1 MKKKLISI
9 IVNCYNGEKYL
20 SQTLQSILNQRY
32 KTFEVVFVD
41 NCSTDSSAKIFKKIK
56 DKRFRYFKTKKKI
69 KLYDARNFAL
79 NKCKGNFIAFLDSDD
94 WWDKNF
100 LYFRKNFFS
109 SSKKYGFA
117 FSNCNH
123 FYENKK
129 KFEIFYKKKLPSG
142 SILDDLLKFYFV
154 KLSTIIIKKK
164 IINNHKFNSLYN
176 IIGDYDLVIRM
187 AKTYKAMSF
196 QDNLATIRIHADNF
210 THNNKKMLYEEYN
223 HWVKS
228 QNFNDFYFKKNERN
242 ITLRL
247 EYLKIIYLL
256 LHQKNKKLII
266 DIMNYPI
273 LLLKLKLLIIY
284 FLPNFLIRLK
294 LKYF

>member
-228 QNFNDFYFKKNERN
+228 QNFNDFYFKKNEKN

>member
-94 WWDKNF
+94 LWDKNF

-117 FSNCNH
+117 FSNCYH

-228 QNFNDFYFKKNERN
+228 QNFNDFYFKKNEKN